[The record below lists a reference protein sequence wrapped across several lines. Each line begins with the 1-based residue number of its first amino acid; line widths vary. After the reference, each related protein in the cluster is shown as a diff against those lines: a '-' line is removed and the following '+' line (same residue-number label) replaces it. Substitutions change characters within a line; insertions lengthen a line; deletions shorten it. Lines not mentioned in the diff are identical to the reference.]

1 MGTVTSSATYDHIV
15 AILPAQGDLRL
26 REIRKQG
33 VILLQDTL
41 FLKSRALQVS
51 LCTVAASAAS
61 FQNKPSLL

>member
-41 FLKSRALQVS
+41 FLK
-51 LCTVAASAAS
+51 
-61 FQNKPSLL
+61 